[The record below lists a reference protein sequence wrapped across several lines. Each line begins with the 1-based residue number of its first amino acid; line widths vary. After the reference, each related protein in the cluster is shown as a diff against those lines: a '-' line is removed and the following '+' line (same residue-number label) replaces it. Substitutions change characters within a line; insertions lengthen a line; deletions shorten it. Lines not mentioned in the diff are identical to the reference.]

1 MPKNG
6 VFPSKETDLNIY
18 FNVVVPY
25 LLENRTRLLISQAN
39 QDLIDLKLV
48 AWNEIFPQSQN
59 DNTKTKTI
67 IQIKDGAK
75 EELMTALR
83 AVYADIPAS
92 IWTLEDRNTLN
103 VHERSTTRTPAPVPT
118 TVPIGQVDTSRRLE
132 HTISFTNEDGSLA
145 KPFGV
150 RGCQIWYKIG
160 TPAVDPSELS
170 FMFTD
175 TSSPH
180 IHQFNGEHVGKNVYY
195 WLRWENTRGE
205 TGPWSDVVMATITG

>member
-1 MPKNG
+1 MPNSKP
-6 VFPSKETDLNIY
+6 FPSKEADLNSY
-18 FNVVVPY
+18 FQIAVPY
-25 LLENRTRLLISQAN
+25 LLENRIRLLISQAN
-39 QDLIDLKLV
+39 QDLIELKLE

-59 DNTKTKTI
+59 SNTKTKTI

-103 VHERSTTRTPAPVPT
+103 MPERSTSKTPAPVPT
-118 TVPIGQVDTSRRLE
+118 TVPIGQVNTSRRLE
-132 HTISFTNEDGSLA
+132 HTISFTNEDGSSA

-150 RGCQIWYKIG
+150 HGCQIWYKIG

-175 TSSPH
+175 TASPH
-180 IHQFNGEHVGKNVYY
+180 IHQFSGEHVGKNVYY

>member
-1 MPKNG
+1 
-6 VFPSKETDLNIY
+6 V
-18 FNVVVPY
+18 
-25 LLENRTRLLISQAN
+25 
-39 QDLIDLKLV
+39 
-48 AWNEIFPQSQN
+48 
-59 DNTKTKTI
+59 
-67 IQIKDGAK
+67 
-75 EELMTALR
+75 
-83 AVYADIPAS
+83 
-92 IWTLEDRNTLN
+92 
-103 VHERSTTRTPAPVPT
+103 PVPT
-118 TVPIGQVDTSRRLE
+118 TVPIGQVNTSRRLE
-132 HTISFTNEDGSLA
+132 HTISFTNEDGSSA

-150 RGCQIWYKIG
+150 HGCQIWYKIG

>member
-25 LLENRTRLLISQAN
+25 LLENRIRLLISQAN
-39 QDLIDLKLV
+39 QDLISLKLE

-59 DNTKTKTI
+59 SNTKTKTI
-67 IQIKDGAK
+67 IQIKDEAK

-92 IWTLEDRNTLN
+92 IWTIEDRNTLN
-103 VHERSTTRTPAPVPT
+103 MPERSTSKTPVPVPT
-118 TVPIGQVDTSRRLE
+118 TVPIGQVNTSRRLE
-132 HTISFTNEDGSLA
+132 HTISFTNEDGSSA

-150 RGCQIWYKIG
+150 HGCQIWYKIG

>member
-1 MPKNG
+1 MPKYG
-6 VFPSKETDLNIY
+6 PFPSKEADLNSY
-18 FNVVVPY
+18 FQIAVPY
-25 LLENRTRLLISQAN
+25 LLENRIRLLISQAN
-39 QDLIDLKLV
+39 QDLIELKLE

-59 DNTKTKTI
+59 SNTKTKTI

-103 VHERSTTRTPAPVPT
+103 MPERSTSKTPAPVPT
-118 TVPIGQVDTSRRLE
+118 TVPIGQVNTSRRLE
-132 HTISFTNEDGSLA
+132 HTISFTNEDGSSA

-150 RGCQIWYKIG
+150 HGCQIWYKIG

-180 IHQFNGEHVGKNVYY
+180 IHQFSGEHVGKNVYY

>member
-1 MPKNG
+1 MPKYG
-6 VFPSKETDLNIY
+6 PFPSKEADLNSY
-18 FNVVVPY
+18 FQIAVPY
-25 LLENRTRLLISQAN
+25 LLENRIRLLISQAN
-39 QDLIDLKLV
+39 QDLIELKLE

-59 DNTKTKTI
+59 SNTKTKTI

-92 IWTLEDRNTLN
+92 VWTLEDRNTLN
-103 VHERSTTRTPAPVPT
+103 MPERSTSKTPAPVPT
-118 TVPIGQVDTSRRLE
+118 TVPIGQVNTSRRLE

-175 TSSPH
+175 TASPH
-180 IHQFNGEHVGKNVYY
+180 IHQFSGEHVGKNVYY

>member
-118 TVPIGQVDTSRRLE
+118 TVPIGQVNTSRRLE

>member
-1 MPKNG
+1 MPKYG
-6 VFPSKETDLNIY
+6 PFPSKEADLNSY
-18 FNVVVPY
+18 FQIAVPY

-59 DNTKTKTI
+59 SNTKTKTI

-92 IWTLEDRNTLN
+92 VWTLEDRNTLN
-103 VHERSTTRTPAPVPT
+103 MPERSTSKTPAPVPT
-118 TVPIGQVDTSRRLE
+118 TVPIGQVNTSRRLE
-132 HTISFTNEDGSLA
+132 HTISFTNEDGSSA

-150 RGCQIWYKIG
+150 HGCQIWYKIG

-180 IHQFNGEHVGKNVYY
+180 IHQFSGEHVGKNVYY

>member
-25 LLENRTRLLISQAN
+25 LLENRIRLLISQAN
-39 QDLIDLKLV
+39 QDLISLKLE

-59 DNTKTKTI
+59 SNTKTKTI

-118 TVPIGQVDTSRRLE
+118 TVPIGQVNTSRRLE
-132 HTISFTNEDGSLA
+132 HTISFTNEDGSSA

-150 RGCQIWYKIG
+150 HGCQIWYKIG

>member
-1 MPKNG
+1 MPKYG
-6 VFPSKETDLNIY
+6 PFPSKEADLNSY
-18 FNVVVPY
+18 FQIVVPY
-25 LLENRTRLLISQAN
+25 LLENRIRLLISQAN
-39 QDLIDLKLV
+39 QDLISSKLE

-59 DNTKTKTI
+59 SNTKTKTI
-67 IQIKDGAK
+67 IQIKDEAK

-92 IWTLEDRNTLN
+92 IWTIEDRNTLN
-103 VHERSTTRTPAPVPT
+103 MPERSTSKTPVPVPT
-118 TVPIGQVDTSRRLE
+118 TVPIGQVNTSRRLE
-132 HTISFTNEDGSLA
+132 HTISFTNEDGSSA

-150 RGCQIWYKIG
+150 HGCQIWYKIG

>member
-1 MPKNG
+1 MPNSKP
-6 VFPSKETDLNIY
+6 FPSKEADLNSY
-18 FNVVVPY
+18 FQIAVPY
-25 LLENRTRLLISQAN
+25 LLENRIRLLISQAN
-39 QDLIDLKLV
+39 QDLISLKLE

-59 DNTKTKTI
+59 SNTKTKTI

-118 TVPIGQVDTSRRLE
+118 TVPIGQVNTSRRLE
-132 HTISFTNEDGSLA
+132 HTISFTNEDGSSA

-150 RGCQIWYKIG
+150 HGCQIWYKIG

>member
-1 MPKNG
+1 MPNSKP
-6 VFPSKETDLNIY
+6 FPSKEADLNSY
-18 FNVVVPY
+18 FQIAVPY
-25 LLENRTRLLISQAN
+25 LLENRIRLLISQAN
-39 QDLIDLKLV
+39 QDLISLKLE

-59 DNTKTKTI
+59 SNTKTKTI

-132 HTISFTNEDGSLA
+132 HTISFTNEDGSSA

-150 RGCQIWYKIG
+150 HGCQIWYKIG

>member
-1 MPKNG
+1 MPNSKP
-6 VFPSKETDLNIY
+6 FPSKEADLNSY
-18 FNVVVPY
+18 FQIAVPY
-25 LLENRTRLLISQAN
+25 LLENRIRLLISQAN
-39 QDLIDLKLV
+39 QDLISLKLE

-59 DNTKTKTI
+59 SNTKTKTI

-118 TVPIGQVDTSRRLE
+118 TIPIGQVDTSRRLE

-180 IHQFNGEHVGKNVYY
+180 VHQFNGELAGQNVYY

>member
-1 MPKNG
+1 MPKYG
-6 VFPSKETDLNIY
+6 PFPSKEADLNSY
-18 FNVVVPY
+18 FQIAVPY
-25 LLENRTRLLISQAN
+25 LLENRIRLLISQAN
-39 QDLIDLKLV
+39 QDLIELKLE

-59 DNTKTKTI
+59 SNTKTKTI

-103 VHERSTTRTPAPVPT
+103 MPERSTSKTPAPVPT
-118 TVPIGQVDTSRRLE
+118 TVPIGQVNTSRRLE
-132 HTISFTNEDGSLA
+132 HTISFTNEDGSSA

-150 RGCQIWYKIG
+150 HGCQIWYKIG

-175 TSSPH
+175 TASPH
-180 IHQFNGEHVGKNVYY
+180 IHQFSGEHVGKNVYY

>member
-25 LLENRTRLLISQAN
+25 LLENRIRLLISQAN
-39 QDLIDLKLV
+39 QDLIELKLE

-103 VHERSTTRTPAPVPT
+103 VHERSTTRTPAPVPI
-118 TVPIGQVDTSRRLE
+118 TVPIGQVNTSRRLE
-132 HTISFTNEDGSLA
+132 HTISFTNEDGSSA

-150 RGCQIWYKIG
+150 HGCQIWYKIG

-175 TSSPH
+175 TASPH
-180 IHQFNGEHVGKNVYY
+180 IHQFSGEHVGKNVYY

>member
-1 MPKNG
+1 MPKYG
-6 VFPSKETDLNIY
+6 PFPSKEADLNSY
-18 FNVVVPY
+18 FQIAVPY

-39 QDLIDLKLV
+39 QDLIELKLE

-59 DNTKTKTI
+59 SNTKTKTI

-103 VHERSTTRTPAPVPT
+103 MPERSTSKTPAPVPT
-118 TVPIGQVDTSRRLE
+118 TVPIGQVNTSRRLE
-132 HTISFTNEDGSLA
+132 HTISFTNEDGSSA

-150 RGCQIWYKIG
+150 HGCQIWYKIG

-175 TSSPH
+175 TASPH
-180 IHQFNGEHVGKNVYY
+180 IHQFSGEHVGKNVYY

>member
-1 MPKNG
+1 MPKYG
-6 VFPSKETDLNIY
+6 PFPSKEADLNSY
-18 FNVVVPY
+18 FQIAVPY

-59 DNTKTKTI
+59 SNTKTKTI

-103 VHERSTTRTPAPVPT
+103 MPERSTSKTPAPVPT
-118 TVPIGQVDTSRRLE
+118 TVPIGQVNTSRRLE
-132 HTISFTNEDGSLA
+132 HTISFTNEDGSSA

-150 RGCQIWYKIG
+150 HGCQIWYKIG

-175 TSSPH
+175 TASPH
-180 IHQFNGEHVGKNVYY
+180 IHQFSGEHVGKNVYY

>member
-1 MPKNG
+1 MKNCPL
-6 VFPSKETDLNIY
+6 FSRNSI
-18 FNVVVPY
+18 
-25 LLENRTRLLISQAN
+25 
-39 QDLIDLKLV
+39 
-48 AWNEIFPQSQN
+48 
-59 DNTKTKTI
+59 
-67 IQIKDGAK
+67 
-75 EELMTALR
+75 MTALR

-92 IWTLEDRNTLN
+92 IWTIEDRNTLN
-103 VHERSTTRTPAPVPT
+103 MPERSTSKTPVPVPT
-118 TVPIGQVDTSRRLE
+118 TVPIGQVNTSRRLE
-132 HTISFTNEDGSLA
+132 HTISFTNEDGSSA

-150 RGCQIWYKIG
+150 HGCQIWYKIG